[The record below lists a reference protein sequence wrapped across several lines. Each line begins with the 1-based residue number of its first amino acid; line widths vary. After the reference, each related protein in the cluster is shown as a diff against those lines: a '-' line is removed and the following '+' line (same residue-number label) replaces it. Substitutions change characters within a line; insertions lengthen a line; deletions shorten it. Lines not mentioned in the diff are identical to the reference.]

1 MIGPIESGVPLPDP
15 AGCHVSRRSLDGG
28 TLGKAMTQLQIG
40 DSFLTDKTLQAISA
54 AALRSGTHVTS
65 RKEGNL
71 YRVWRSA

>member
-1 MIGPIESGVPLPDP
+1 MIGPIEKGVPLPDP
-15 AGCHVSRRSLDGG
+15 GGRHVSRRGFDGG
-28 TLGKAMTQLQIG
+28 SLGRTMARLELG

-65 RKEGNL
+65 RREGAL